1 MRFRPGDRAQSPAT
15 YYIAGTTGENT
26 QLPQHQEDL
35 YMKKHGICDFV
46 PDFPVGKK
54 ARKDMVLKVDLT
66 PLMSQMYHDN
76 LEMAE
81 KLGRLEAQLEMM
93 QKTPAVEINP
103 TDIEMIENEEESN
116 NE

>member
-1 MRFRPGDRAQSPAT
+1 
-15 YYIAGTTGENT
+15 
-26 QLPQHQEDL
+26 
-35 YMKKHGICDFV
+35 MKKHGICDFV

-54 ARKDMVLKVDLT
+54 ARKDMIIKIDLT

-93 QKTPAVEINP
+93 QNKPTVEIDL

>member
-1 MRFRPGDRAQSPAT
+1 
-15 YYIAGTTGENT
+15 
-26 QLPQHQEDL
+26 
-35 YMKKHGICDFV
+35 MKNHGVCDFV

-54 ARKDMVLKVDLT
+54 ARKDMVIKIDLT

-93 QKTPAVEINP
+93 HHQPTVEIDP
-103 TDIEMIENEEESN
+103 ADIEEIENEEEN
-116 NE
+116 FHE